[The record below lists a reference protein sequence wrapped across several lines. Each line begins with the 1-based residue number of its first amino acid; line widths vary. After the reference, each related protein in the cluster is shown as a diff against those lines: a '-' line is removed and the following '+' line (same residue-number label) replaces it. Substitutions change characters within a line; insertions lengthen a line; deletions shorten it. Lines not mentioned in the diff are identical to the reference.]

1 MSHLKNLVAAVSFV
15 TLGLGASVAMAQNT
29 APAQPTAAPVQQ
41 QDQAP
46 VSDTEL
52 RQFVT
57 ASVEISKVREDYT
70 QRLNNAK
77 DQPIAQQLQQEAQDK
92 MISAVETAGLD
103 ADSYNQLAERI
114 QASPELQERLQT
126 LQ

>member
-1 MSHLKNLVAAVSFV
+1 MSHLKKLVAAVSFV

-52 RQFVT
+52 RQFVS

>member
-1 MSHLKNLVAAVSFV
+1 MSHLKKLVAAVSFV
-15 TLGLGASVAMAQNT
+15 TLGLGASAVMAQSAT
-29 APAQPTAAPVQQ
+29 PEQPTAAPVQQ

-57 ASVEISKVREDYT
+57 ASVEISKIREDYT

-77 DQPIAQQLQQEAQDK
+77 DQPIAQQLQEEAQDK
-92 MISAVETAGLD
+92 MISAVETTGLD
-103 ADSYNQLAERI
+103 ADEYNQLAERI
-114 QASPELQERLQT
+114 QSNPELQERLQD